1 MSEDLTAAFKEAV
14 AKQRKR
20 LDLKTPAS
28 EILPPTRKRHAFTTD
43 ALSSLQ
49 SIRTVQSFLQDSH
62 AAYMLDDILEGMSEA
77 ERDDVDAEASG
88 VLKACGEGVD
98 RLRQAASAAGDAAG
112 EQLRLHR
119 QAMLQLLQERLREAI
134 TLFDTHRNYR
144 LQRAQQERD
153 ARLGAAAAAAAAGS
167 GSSGAAGARA
177 SSGSPAVLSSRA
189 QAADE
194 LDEYADALSDEEL
207 DAGERA
213 QLQEENAL
221 LFGQMNTMANEAEQ
235 RMADIAAMSSQLS
248 HYLHE
253 QDEAIGEIRKD
264 LDVTNDNLQTGNAYL
279 DSAARHSRDFR
290 IFILTFLLVASFSLL
305 FLDWYYD

>member
-1 MSEDLTAAFKEAV
+1 MV
-14 AKQRKR
+14 
-20 LDLKTPAS
+20 
-28 EILPPTRKRHAFTTD
+28 
-43 ALSSLQ
+43 
-49 SIRTVQSFLQDSH
+49 
-62 AAYMLDDILEGMSEA
+62 
-77 ERDDVDAEASG
+77 
-88 VLKACGEGVD
+88 
-98 RLRQAASAAGDAAG
+98 
-112 EQLRLHR
+112 
-119 QAMLQLLQERLREAI
+119 
-134 TLFDTHRNYR
+134 
-144 LQRAQQERD
+144 RAQPRFMGPL
-153 ARLGAAAAAAAAGS
+153 ARKKAQAEIHTRRFQPVAQGQQS
-167 GSSGAAGARA
+167 A
-177 SSGSPAVLSSRA
+177 STRA
-189 QAADE
+189 QAAAE

>member
-1 MSEDLTAAFKEAV
+1 MDVTDVFKASV
-14 AKQRKR
+14 ATQRKR
-20 LDLKTPAS
+20 LELKTPAS

-167 GSSGAAGARA
+167 SSSGAAGARA

-189 QAADE
+189 QAAAE

>member
-1 MSEDLTAAFKEAV
+1 MDVTDVFKASV
-14 AKQRKR
+14 ATQRKR

-119 QAMLQLLQERLREAI
+119 QAMLQLLQERGELR
-134 TLFDTHRNYR
+134 R
-144 LQRAQQERD
+144 
-153 ARLGAAAAAAAAGS
+153 
-167 GSSGAAGARA
+167 
-177 SSGSPAVLSSRA
+177 
-189 QAADE
+189 
-194 LDEYADALSDEEL
+194 
-207 DAGERA
+207 
-213 QLQEENAL
+213 
-221 LFGQMNTMANEAEQ
+221 
-235 RMADIAAMSSQLS
+235 
-248 HYLHE
+248 
-253 QDEAIGEIRKD
+253 
-264 LDVTNDNLQTGNAYL
+264 
-279 DSAARHSRDFR
+279 RHG
-290 IFILTFLLVASFSLL
+290 L
-305 FLDWYYD
+305 

>member
-62 AAYMLDDILEGMSEA
+62 AANMLDDILEGMSEA

-98 RLRQAASAAGDAAG
+98 RLRKAASAAGDAAG

-153 ARLGAAAAAAAAGS
+153 ARLGAAAAAPPRAAA
-167 GSSGAAGARA
+167 A
-177 SSGSPAVLSSRA
+177 
-189 QAADE
+189 
-194 LDEYADALSDEEL
+194 
-207 DAGERA
+207 
-213 QLQEENAL
+213 
-221 LFGQMNTMANEAEQ
+221 
-235 RMADIAAMSSQLS
+235 
-248 HYLHE
+248 
-253 QDEAIGEIRKD
+253 
-264 LDVTNDNLQTGNAYL
+264 
-279 DSAARHSRDFR
+279 AARRR
-290 IFILTFLLVASFSLL
+290 ARRRAAPP
-305 FLDWYYD
+305 